1 MRTPSS
7 SESLKFEIA
16 QRICGSIFAGALT
29 PGQALREL
37 ALARE
42 MSVSQAVI
50 REGLS
55 HLEQMGLV
63 TRIPN
68 KGSSVAHPSFA
79 EIRERLRLRVAVEQM
94 AMINCSELMTEQDF
108 EKAESLAMAIEHAV
122 RSGSAADASK
132 AGYEFH
138 RFLWSRCSS
147 SFLRRSLEQICTPL
161 FAFHEL
167 VKQATTYAPRGAS
180 EHLQMLDALRGKNP
194 EAIRAAVSE
203 HVEQKVQEAP
213 VAASELVAA
222 MH

>member
-122 RSGSAADASK
+122 
-132 AGYEFH
+132 
-138 RFLWSRCSS
+138 
-147 SFLRRSLEQICTPL
+147 
-161 FAFHEL
+161 
-167 VKQATTYAPRGAS
+167 
-180 EHLQMLDALRGKNP
+180 
-194 EAIRAAVSE
+194 
-203 HVEQKVQEAP
+203 
-213 VAASELVAA
+213 
-222 MH
+222 